1 MNTRV
6 GIESKDNLNSIRRV
20 LVAEDNESNRR
31 LIQLMLK
38 RLGCNADIVSDGR
51 EVIRAL
57 EHQTYD
63 LILLNI
69 VMPEM
74 DGFET
79 AKEIRRR
86 YSTPNRP
93 RIIAITA
100 YVLPD
105 GIERCLNAGMD
116 DYILKPFTLND
127 LIQVLNNVQNDY
139 LIN

>member
-1 MNTRV
+1 
-6 GIESKDNLNSIRRV
+6 
-20 LVAEDNESNRR
+20 
-31 LIQLMLK
+31 MLK

-69 VMPEM
+69 VMPVM

-86 YSTPNRP
+86 YSNPNRP
-93 RIIAITA
+93 RIVAITA
-100 YVLPD
+100 YILPD
-105 GIERCLNAGMD
+105 GKERCLNAGMD
-116 DYILKPFTLND
+116 DYILKPFTLNE
-127 LIQVLNNVQNDY
+127 LAQVLKNVRNDY